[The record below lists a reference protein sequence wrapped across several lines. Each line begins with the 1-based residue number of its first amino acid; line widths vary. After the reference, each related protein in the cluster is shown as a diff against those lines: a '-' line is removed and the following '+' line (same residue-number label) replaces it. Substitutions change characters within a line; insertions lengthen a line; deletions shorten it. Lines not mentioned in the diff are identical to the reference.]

1 MIDYVY
7 YAIKKKVRKATYHN
21 NDNYKIISVQDY
33 HFHPFLLGAGK
44 TKCLHF
50 EESSFDS
57 NTPEKVNKWVTFMS
71 MISQEEQM
79 GGKKLNFAVWY

>member
-21 NDNYKIISVQDY
+21 NDNYTIISVQGY

-44 TKCLHF
+44 TKFLPS

-57 NTPEKVNKWVTFMS
+57 HTSKKVNKWVTFMS
-71 MISQEEQM
+71 MISLEEQT